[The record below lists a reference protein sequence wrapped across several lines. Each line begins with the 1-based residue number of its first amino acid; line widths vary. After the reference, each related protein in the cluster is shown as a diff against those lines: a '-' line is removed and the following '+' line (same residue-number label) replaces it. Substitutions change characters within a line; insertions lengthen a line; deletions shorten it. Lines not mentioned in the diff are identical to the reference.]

1 MWAPRRRA
9 AITRQHREHA
19 LVRAVGARPRQ
30 VRRTAAQQAL
40 AASVP
45 AVLAGFFPA
54 SGLLGQVRSRAAGEA
69 VLTAG
74 TALLLGALIALATL
88 APVLATAFG
97 PPPPYVPW
105 PPAPGP
111 RTVASPLLP
120 MLLATGVPVR
130 SVTRHRAITVVRA

>member
-1 MWAPRRRA
+1 M
-9 AITRQHREHA
+9 
-19 LVRAVGARPRQ
+19 
-30 VRRTAAQQAL
+30 RRTAAQQAL
-40 AASVP
+40 ATSVP

-69 VLTAG
+69 VLAAG

-97 PPPPYVPW
+97 PPPPYVPCT
-105 PPAPGP
+105 PAT

-120 MLLATGVPVR
+120 TLLATGVPAR
-130 SVTRHRAITVVRA
+130 SVTRRRAITVVRA